1 MRRSF
6 VPFLA
11 AVATLALVSLG
22 LASCAGGPTAAPA
35 APVKAQTEKVF
46 EGAGRDES
54 LLGAMNKAKMDAV
67 RKAVIEMI
75 GTANERANSDALA
88 DAIYNTKNPNA
99 FVVPDSLKKLRTDR
113 DAKTEQYIYECSIA
127 VRLDAV
133 EATLRAN
140 GLYGGES
147 ATAKDSSDAAG
158 AESKAKTDDSASK
171 VDASASKVDA
181 GASKVDASA
190 SKVDAS
196 ASKVDSAQAASVL
209 SAAEQ
214 KIIRNYVEHM
224 TWMVYFAEKST
235 MDPFSAK
242 AAVGIANEYL
252 ASNTME
258 AIDLDQIEKLKADKQ
273 KVYESETGES
283 ISIVQWIAQKLN
295 ADAYIEID
303 GVVSGEAT
311 GKTYYGQANITLKA
325 FEASTGRLLGSAPWN
340 SPKTMSTASSEAAR
354 INALQTSV
362 YKAMPVAIGQAKA
375 NMAVALKDGIAY
387 ELIVQKTPDS
397 RVVSAFRKKLLEQ
410 EQVKNVR
417 SGSQSAA
424 ETRMQVFIVGTVDDL
439 IDVILDVSGKIP
451 GLEGLS
457 LVLQRGKSVTFNS
470 GM

>member
-1 MRRSF
+1 
-6 VPFLA
+6 
-11 AVATLALVSLG
+11 
-22 LASCAGGPTAAPA
+22 
-35 APVKAQTEKVF
+35 
-46 EGAGRDES
+46 
-54 LLGAMNKAKMDAV
+54 
-67 RKAVIEMI
+67 
-75 GTANERANSDALA
+75 
-88 DAIYNTKNPNA
+88 
-99 FVVPDSLKKLRTDR
+99 
-113 DAKTEQYIYECSIA
+113 
-127 VRLDAV
+127 
-133 EATLRAN
+133 
-140 GLYGGES
+140 
-147 ATAKDSSDAAG
+147 
-158 AESKAKTDDSASK
+158 
-171 VDASASKVDA
+171 
-181 GASKVDASA
+181 
-190 SKVDAS
+190 
-196 ASKVDSAQAASVL
+196 
-209 SAAEQ
+209 
-214 KIIRNYVEHM
+214 M

-273 KVYESETGES
+273 KVYEAETGES

-362 YKAMPVAIGQAKA
+362 YKAMPVAISQAKA
-375 NMAVALKDGIAY
+375 NMAAALKDGIAY
-387 ELIVQKTPDS
+387 ELVLQKTPDS
-397 RVVSAFRKKLLEQ
+397 RVVSAFKKKLLEQ

-417 SGSQSAA
+417 AGSQSAEEA
-424 ETRMQVFIVGTVDDL
+424 RMQVFIVGTVDDL

-457 LVLQRGKSVTFNS
+457 LVLQRGKSVTFNT

>member
-1 MRRSF
+1 MGRSF

-11 AVATLALVSLG
+11 AIALLGLVSLG
-22 LASCAGGPTAAPA
+22 LVSCAGAPPAAPA
-35 APVKAQTEKVF
+35 KAATEKVY

-99 FVVPDSLKKLRTDR
+99 FVVSESLKKLRTDR
-113 DAKTEQYIYECSIA
+113 DAKTEEYLYECSIA

-133 EATLRAN
+133 EATLKAN
-140 GLYGGES
+140 GLFGGEASTAENKS
-147 ATAKDSSDAAG
+147 AAAG
-158 AESKAKTDDSASK
+158 SESKTKTDAGASK
-171 VDASASKVDA
+171 LDAGASKVDA
-181 GASKVDASA
+181 GASKKDSAPAASELSA
-190 SKVDAS
+190 S
-196 ASKVDSAQAASVL
+196 
-209 SAAEQ
+209 EQ

-224 TWMVYFAEKST
+224 TWMVYFAEKSA
-235 MDPFSAK
+235 MDPFYAK

-273 KVYESETGES
+273 KVYEAETGES
-283 ISIVQWIAQKLN
+283 ISMVQWIAQKLN

-303 GVVSGEAT
+303 GVVSGEAA
-311 GKTYYGQANITLKA
+311 GKSYYGQANITLKA

-340 SPKTMSTASSEAAR
+340 SPKTMSTASDQAAR

-362 YKAMPVAIGQAKA
+362 YKAMPVAISQAKA
-375 NMAVALKDGIAY
+375 NMAVALKDGIPY
-387 ELIVQKTPDS
+387 ELVLQKTPDG
-397 RVVSAFRKKLLEQ
+397 RLVSAFRKKLLEQ

-417 SGSQSAA
+417 AGSQSAE
-424 ETRMQVFIVGTVDDL
+424 ETRMQVFVVGTIDDL
-439 IDVILDVSGKIP
+439 IDIVFDVSGKTP
-451 GLEGLS
+451 GLEGMK

>member
-11 AVATLALVSLG
+11 AIAGLALVSLG

-46 EGAGRDES
+46 EGAGRDAS

-99 FVVPDSLKKLRTDR
+99 FVVPDSLKKLRTDT
-113 DAKTEQYIYECSIA
+113 DAKSEQYIYECSIA
-127 VRLDAV
+127 VRMDAV

-140 GLYGGES
+140 GLFGGES

-158 AESKAKTDDSASK
+158 AESKAKTN
-171 VDASASKVDA
+171 A
-181 GASKVDASA
+181 G
-190 SKVDAS
+190 
-196 ASKVDSAQAASVL
+196 ASKVDSAQAASEL

-214 KIIRNYVEHM
+214 RVIRDYVEHM

-283 ISIVQWIAQKLN
+283 ISIVQWIAQKLS

-387 ELIVQKTPDS
+387 ELVLQKTPDS
-397 RVVSAFRKKLLEQ
+397 RLVSAFRRKLLEQ
-410 EQVKNVR
+410 ERVKNVR
-417 SGSQSAA
+417 SGSQSAE

-439 IDVILDVSGKIP
+439 IDVVFDVSGKVP

>member
-11 AVATLALVSLG
+11 AIAALALVSLG
-22 LASCAGGPTAAPA
+22 LVSCAGAPPAAPA
-35 APVKAQTEKVF
+35 AAEKAQTEKVY

-99 FVVPDSLKKLRTDR
+99 FVVSESLKKLRTDR
-113 DAKTEQYIYECSIA
+113 DAKTEEYLYECSIA

-133 EATLRAN
+133 EATLKAN
-140 GLYGGES
+140 GLFGGEASTAENKS
-147 ATAKDSSDAAG
+147 AAAG
-158 AESKAKTDDSASK
+158 SESKTKT
-171 VDASASKVDA
+171 DA
-181 GASKVDASA
+181 GASKKDSAPAASELSA
-190 SKVDAS
+190 S
-196 ASKVDSAQAASVL
+196 
-209 SAAEQ
+209 EQ

-224 TWMVYFAEKST
+224 TWMVYFAEKSA
-235 MDPFSAK
+235 MDPFYAK

-273 KVYESETGES
+273 KVYEAETGES
-283 ISIVQWIAQKLN
+283 ISMVQWIAQKLN

-303 GVVSGEAT
+303 GVVSGEAA
-311 GKTYYGQANITLKA
+311 GKSYYGQANITLKA

-340 SPKTMSTASSEAAR
+340 SPKTMSTASDQAAR

-362 YKAMPVAIGQAKA
+362 YKAMPVAISQAKA
-375 NMAVALKDGIAY
+375 NMAVALKDGIPY
-387 ELIVQKTPDS
+387 ELVLQKTPDG
-397 RVVSAFRKKLLEQ
+397 RLVSAFRRKLLEQ

-417 SGSQSAA
+417 AGSQSAE
-424 ETRMQVFIVGTVDDL
+424 ETRMQVFVVGTIDDL
-439 IDVILDVSGKIP
+439 IDIVFDVSGKTP
-451 GLEGLS
+451 GLEGMK